1 MRNKTFTIG
10 LIACAIIIV
19 ALFAV
24 LFLKGYKKK
33 VDDDMA
39 NKQSVESGS
48 SDKLVEYKAVLMV
61 SDPSNETLVN
71 NTCKV
76 LKERIDNFEI
86 SGEVNVVD
94 DTIEVVVN
102 AKESQ
107 VASLKF
113 IGAKGDLEVKTTD
126 GKTIIDPNEIESIT
140 VREFAVSDGTVKGLD
155 IIVNEDYKETLK
167 KNTEYALN
175 KDIMVCLDGQ
185 MLLGFEWPNVIES
198 GECVITGLSEDV
210 MEAISVMY
218 MGEKMPEKLTAKK

>member
-1 MRNKTFTIG
+1 MKNKTFTIG
-10 LIACAIIIV
+10 LVVCSLIIV
-19 ALFAV
+19 VLFAV

-33 VDDDMA
+33 IEDDM
-39 NKQSVESGS
+39 NNNQSVESNS
-48 SDKLVEYKAVLMV
+48 SDKLVEYKAVFMV

-71 NTCKV
+71 NVCKV

-86 SGEVNVVD
+86 SGEVKVVE

-107 VASLKF
+107 VDSLKF
-113 IGAKGDLEVKTTD
+113 IGAKGDFEVKTAD
-126 GKTIIDPNEIESIT
+126 GKTVIDPDEIESVKI
-140 VREFAVSDGTVKGLD
+140 REFSVSDGIVKGLD
-155 IIVNEDYKETLK
+155 IIVNDDYKDKLK
-167 KNTEYALN
+167 ENTEYALN

-198 GECVITGLSEDV
+198 GECVITGLDEDV

-218 MGEKMPEKLTAKK
+218 MGDKMPEKLIVKK